1 VLVLFDID
9 GTLLISLRAGIGA
22 MTTAIEELHGVTPDF
37 EGVEI
42 HGRLDR
48 LIWRDL
54 SAKHGLPASE
64 ADHATFRATYARHL
78 HERLAARNTAE
89 ALPGAQAL
97 VESVR
102 SVPGV
107 TIGLLTGNY
116 METGRAKV
124 RFAGF
129 DPDVFV
135 VNAWGDEGPDRRS
148 LVPVAHGRYR
158 ERLGTPIARERVV
171 IIGDTPADVDCAKAH
186 GARVLAVATGG
197 FKADALRG
205 TEADRVVDDLRDTA
219 GLTDWIMK
227 A

>member
-1 VLVLFDID
+1 MLVLFDID

-22 MTTAIEELHGVTPDF
+22 MTSAMQELHGVQADF

-54 SAKHGLPASE
+54 SAKHSLPATE
-64 ADHATFRATYARHL
+64 AEHARFKRTYSRHL
-78 HERLAARNTAE
+78 RERLTAANTAA
-89 ALPGAQAL
+89 ALPGAIAL
-97 VESVR
+97 VNAVR
-102 SVPGV
+102 ATPGV

-116 METGRAKV
+116 EETGRLKV
-124 RFAGF
+124 QFAGF
-129 DPDVFV
+129 DPEAFV

-148 LVPVAHGRYR
+148 LVPVAHERYHGRHGT
-158 ERLGTPIARERVV
+158 RLAPDRVV

-197 FKADALRG
+197 FTEAALQA
-205 TEADRVVDDLRDTA
+205 TAADRVVPNLAGTDDVLR
-219 GLTDWIMK
+219 WIVG